1 LPGPLV
7 IGYDGSDEFE
17 MVLDKAAPLLA
28 PKPALVVV
36 VWEPGVPYELFAIPH
51 DVTPAPLHV
60 DVAVQLDRAVYE
72 GAQRLAQ
79 QGADLA
85 KKVGFEATGLAVVDE
100 QTVADTLV
108 HIANERDAQ
117 GILVGARG
125 RGISELLLGSTSQ
138 GVMRR
143 ANCPV
148 VVVRRERKDD

>member
-1 LPGPLV
+1 
-7 IGYDGSDEFE
+7 

-79 QGADLA
+79 QGAELA
-85 KKVGFEATGLAVVDE
+85 KKVGFEATGLAGGGE
-100 QTVADTLV
+100 
-108 HIANERDAQ
+108 ANRGGTARAPAQ
-117 GILVGARG
+117 QRRGPGRPLGAR
-125 RGISELLLGSTSQ
+125 
-138 GVMRR
+138 RR
-143 ANCPV
+143 
-148 VVVRRERKDD
+148 R